1 MLGCRLATQLTIP
14 STTEFH
20 NSDETTTMKIQ
31 LFALLI
37 SLAAATPSLADM
49 VIDFDELS
57 GYTDT
62 TADGSYLNGYGYG
75 AATGSW
81 SSRGVTFGTNQWGP
95 GWSYSNV
102 NNTTTADYTNQF
114 AAYPGTDVSGNG
126 NYVIGTGFSPNAA
139 YFNLSANLQAK
150 SIAVANSTYAALS
163 MLNGDGF
170 AKPHGGDTGSDPD
183 YFRVTFTGFEQADVG
198 GASTGSVEFYLSDF
212 RFSDDSLDYIVED
225 WQTVDLTG
233 LGDARS
239 IGITLDGNDVGEWG
253 LNTPAYVAI
262 DNLAVTAAVPEPG
275 SMAMLSVALVA
286 GGIARRRRNKRQQKN
301 QTS

>member
-1 MLGCRLATQLTIP
+1 
-14 STTEFH
+14 
-20 NSDETTTMKIQ
+20 MKIQ
-31 LFALLI
+31 LLALMI
-37 SLAAATPSLADM
+37 SLAAAAPSLADM
-49 VIDFDELS
+49 VIDFNELS
-57 GYTDT
+57 GYTDA
-62 TADGSYLNGYGYG
+62 TADGSYLNGYGFG

-81 SSRGVTFGTNQWGP
+81 SSGGATFGTNQWGP

-102 NNTTTADYTNQF
+102 NNTTTAGYTNQF

-150 SIAVANSTYAALS
+150 SIAVANSTYAGIS
-163 MLNGDGF
+163 MRDGDGEGGF
-170 AKPHGGDTGSDPD
+170 GKNFGGDTGSDPD
-183 YFRVTFTGFEQADVG
+183 WFRVTFTGFEQADVG
-198 GASTGSVEFYLSDF
+198 GTSTGSVEFYLSDF
-212 RFSDDSLDYIVED
+212 RFADDALDYIVED

-239 IGITLDGNDVGEWG
+239 IGITLDGSDVGPYG

-262 DNLAVTAAVPEPG
+262 DNLAVTAAVPEPS

-286 GGIARRRRNKRQQKN
+286 GGIAKRRRNKRQQKI